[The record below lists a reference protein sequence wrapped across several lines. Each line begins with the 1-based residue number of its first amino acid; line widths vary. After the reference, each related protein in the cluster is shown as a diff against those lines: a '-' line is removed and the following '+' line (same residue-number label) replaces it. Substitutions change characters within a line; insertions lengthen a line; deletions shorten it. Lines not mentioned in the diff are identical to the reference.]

1 MTLGLHDTRLRRRRR
16 VRWAIAK
23 WIIGLSAIVGAGV
36 FAYETGSTL
45 AERRV
50 VMREEKILE
59 LTEQNEELHRQA
71 TELKASLI
79 LKQKRLSDARTRYQ
93 SDVPTGQVA
102 ALLGRVREKLEAGV
116 DPGRLEFVI
125 KAAQNPRQCDEKPR
139 TKRFLVQTPLYKGAN
154 DSVSFA
160 ENTITVTATGELAK
174 DSSGRIEA
182 WFDPALPVTLR
193 LTRIGGKAVET
204 TGKLPLHASL
214 VVGDAEYRYSAVAGA
229 QRGFVQVTGDR
240 CRYP

>member
-1 MTLGLHDTRLRRRRR
+1 MTLGLHDTRLRHRRR
-16 VRWAIAK
+16 VRWVIAK
-23 WIIGLSAIVGAGV
+23 WVIGLSGLVGAGI

-50 VMREEKILE
+50 VVRDEKIFE
-59 LTEQNEELHRQA
+59 LTEQNEDLRRQA

-79 LKQKRLSDARTRYQ
+79 LEKKRLSDAQNRYQ

-116 DPGRLEFVI
+116 DPDRLDFVI
-125 KAAQNPRQCDEKPR
+125 KAAQNPRQCDEQPA

-154 DSVSFA
+154 NSVSFA
-160 ENTITVTATGELAK
+160 DNTITITATGELAK

-182 WFDPALPVTLR
+182 WFDPALPLTLR
-193 LTRIGGKAVET
+193 LTRIGGKTVEA

-214 VVGDAEYRYSAVAGA
+214 IVGDAEYRYSAVAGA
-229 QRGFVQVTGDR
+229 QRGFVQVTGDH